1 MRYNQTTFDTRRCPR
16 ATTRLRVPRGQQG
29 GTAVGFLVGV
39 VAGLAIASGVA
50 IVVTRAPM
58 PFVNKSDVVNAK
70 DITPRQGQLPDPNLG
85 LRQAPAPAA
94 PESTGQAPQEQA
106 AAAPAKY
113 LLQAGAYRSE
123 VDAQSM
129 RARLALIG
137 YEAQIRAARVNN
149 ETLYRVRLGPFA
161 ALDQINTARAE
172 LANNGIEA
180 SVVRQ

>member
-1 MRYNQTTFDTRRCPR
+1 MRVSSNISTAIRRESVR
-16 ATTRLRVPRGQQG
+16 RLDRQRG
-29 GTAVGFLVGV
+29 GTAVGFLAGTIV
-39 VAGLAIASGVA
+39 GLAIAAGVA

-58 PFVNKSDVVNAK
+58 PFVNKSDAVNAQV
-70 DITPRQGQLPDPNLG
+70 ISSGGSQLPDPNLG
-85 LRQAPAPAA
+85 LRQAPAASAAAQPA
-94 PESTGQAPQEQA
+94 TGEQA
-106 AAAPAKY
+106 AAPQAGKKY

-137 YEAQIRAARVNN
+137 YEAEIRAAQVNN

-172 LANNGIEA
+172 LANNGIDA
-180 SVVRQ
+180 AVVRQ

>member
-1 MRYNQTTFDTRRCPR
+1 MQGAGP
-16 ATTRLRVPRGQQG
+16 RLRCLRAGLRLSRTQTG
-29 GTAVGFLVGV
+29 GTAVGFLVGTIV
-39 VAGLAIASGVA
+39 GLAIATGAA

-58 PFVNKSDVVNAK
+58 PFVNKTDTVNAK
-70 DITPRQGQLPDPNLG
+70 VIAPENGRLPDPNIG
-85 LRQAPAPAA
+85 LRQQPAESAESVGAAADPAEQASAPAV
-94 PESTGQAPQEQA
+94 G
-106 AAAPAKY
+106 KRY

-137 YEAQIRAARVNN
+137 YEAEIRAAQVNN